1 MLFSMNGQEYKETFI
16 IGAVAD
22 KFPYSTFIR
31 FNILIP
37 FSNRKNMG
45 LNEDGDWAKFT
56 NATFIMLNEPGSIVN
71 IEDAVNQYTSIQN
84 QANPAQQLRN
94 E

>member
-1 MLFSMNGQEYKETFI
+1 
-16 IGAVAD
+16 
-22 KFPYSTFIR
+22 
-31 FNILIP
+31 
-37 FSNRKNMG
+37 MG

-84 QANPAQQLRN
+84 QVNPEQQLRN